1 MSADLIPGNN
11 NHPSYGRLKSTHTIH
26 LKNSWVV
33 GKSVQRF
40 RAFFFFLLQL
50 LLLAPRTHRVCECL
64 TKVSCFISKDDLSQC
79 TFLYDTSPV
88 ILSQELDQFFFMSRV
103 RATPWKARWQRWQLK
118 ASYVWTWIH
127 MVPLFF
133 SVWQELCPSR
143 TLDLFPP

>member
-88 ILSQELDQFFFMSRV
+88 ILSQELDQFFFLCQGYKRPHGRRVGNADSSRLVMSE
-103 RATPWKARWQRWQLK
+103 PGSIWCLF
-118 ASYVWTWIH
+118 
-127 MVPLFF
+127 FF
-133 SVWQELCPSR
+133 SV
-143 TLDLFPP
+143 